1 MQAAHLPTQATN
13 QNKSTSSI
21 SELLHCITRST
32 LINSWFQSLNRHSL
46 TAKNSQPRHLHIT
59 KKKTPVF
66 FLWKATLFIQNIVHQ
81 WGQTG
86 PMLHAGVLIEQHS
99 WIGDPLKNKRRQNRD
114 YSVFAYIARQCA
126 YLFSCLLIL
135 NTLKKQLS
143 WRFRI
148 WETSGRSFQKEA
160 PYPLCNWRTASL
172 QSVWKLSS
180 LQCEGPFYICRV
192 KGSSR
197 YKDGGRS
204 KWGQVLISLILAVSS
219 VSLLT
224 WSGCVGELT
233 EKANMFELWMSAITS
248 REILL
253 TVHL

>member
-1 MQAAHLPTQATN
+1 
-13 QNKSTSSI
+13 
-21 SELLHCITRST
+21 
-32 LINSWFQSLNRHSL
+32 
-46 TAKNSQPRHLHIT
+46 
-59 KKKTPVF
+59 
-66 FLWKATLFIQNIVHQ
+66 
-81 WGQTG
+81 
-86 PMLHAGVLIEQHS
+86 MLHAGVLIEQHS

-233 EKANMFELWMSAITS
+233 EKANMFELWMPAITS
-248 REILL
+248 WEILL
-253 TVHL
+253 IVTMQILSRASTSSSVIIRKIMYQHTEAKLMIQSYICTQENNSCCQQKACPSLDTTIQSK